1 MTVTEYLESLLDEE
15 KISEEEKERI
25 REKRDEVETAIR
37 DQFGD
42 KIKTVKYSGSI
53 AKHTAIN
60 SSKDLDLA
68 VHFKKETF
76 NTLKEM
82 YDSVYDFLN
91 ENYSVRKQKVSIGL
105 LNFDVDVVPGRRID
119 EEDDNNNDVF
129 LYRSDDDSRIKTN
142 IEKHKSHI
150 TESGCRDIIKLMKIW
165 KYKWN
170 VKFKSFAM
178 ELLVIQALE
187 DTTKTGLKDRT
198 KEVLEYIV
206 ENVETINLIDPANSN
221 NNVADVIEDYK
232 KSFMKTTAS
241 NCLSYLENADED
253 QDSQLSAWKK
263 VFNDFSGT
271 GGTNNRFEGSSIVT
285 RNTADWGRQPDRR
298 HG

>member
-1 MTVTEYLESLLDEE
+1 MTVIEYLESLLTEEQISDEE
-15 KISEEEKERI
+15 KKTIK
-25 REKRDEVETAIR
+25 EKRDEVETALKKE
-37 DQFGD
+37 FGD
-42 KIKTVKYSGSI
+42 KIKTIKYSGSI
-53 AKHTAIN
+53 AKHTAVN

-68 VHFKKETF
+68 VHFNKDAF

-91 ENYSVRKQKVSIGL
+91 KEYSVRKQKVSIGL
-105 LNFDVDVVPGRRID
+105 IHDNVDVVPGRRID
-119 EEDDNNNDVF
+119 EEDEGNNDVF

-150 TESGCRDIIKLMKIW
+150 TESGCREIIKIMKIW
-165 KYKWN
+165 KNKWN

-178 ELLVIQALE
+178 ELLVIQALK

-206 ENVETINLIDPANSN
+206 KNVETINLIDPANSN
-221 NNVADVIEDYK
+221 NNVANIIEDYK

-241 NCLSYLENADED
+241 NCLDYLENIED
-253 QDSQLSAWKK
+253 GKDSELSAWKK

-271 GGTNNRFEGSSIVT
+271 GGTSNQFVSSNIVT